1 MEKGSGRSFV
11 RISRPTEHRPAGGSG
26 GVDPLRL
33 GEKPV
38 RAEGKEPGEAEG
50 EEPRGIATRIVI
62 RRQERGVPAVPE
74 SERHTRIVIPRQ
86 ERGAPSPAEQD
97 IELREVHYGR
107 TSRGP
112 YLRVVPRRRRFMRV
126 APGYLE
132 ATPLASRPPD
142 TFGRYLAAFK
152 RVILGSPFATSQAI
166 HERLTK
172 VKGLGVFSAD
182 GLSSAA
188 YGPEEIM
195 IALALAGSAFLYL
208 ALPIAG
214 AIIALLWVIRLSYIQ
229 TIRAYPNG
237 GGSYIVAHENL
248 GRTPGLVAASALLV
262 DYTLTVSVSIAAG
275 VAAVTSATPV
285 LLDFR
290 VPLALAGVAVLTWG
304 NLRGIRESGTMFA
317 APTYFFVLGLG
328 TVITVGLIKVVTGH
342 APGSLLHAAPPRE
355 QVVAVQGLTLFL
367 VLRAFS
373 SGASALTGVE
383 AVSNGVPAFKP
394 PESKN
399 ARTVMQWEA
408 LILGF
413 LVLGVAF
420 LATRFGLVPRPDE
433 TIVSMMGREILGKN
447 LLYYGFQAATMLVL
461 FMGANTAFADFPR
474 LSAIL
479 AKDKFMPRQFAF
491 KGDRLAFSQ
500 GIILLAAV
508 AAVLLVAFRADVT
521 KLIPLYTLGVFVSIT
536 LSQLGMVRHW
546 WRLKDTGWR
555 MSMIFNGIGA
565 AATGVVS
572 VIVATTKL
580 THGAWISV
588 LMMLT
593 LMLMFTF
600 IRHHYDWF
608 DEEMRPEEG
617 ILPSGIATAVPAE
630 RPLAREHV
638 LVPVDTINKLT
649 LAAIAFARELSG
661 RVTAVYVTD
670 DREEAERLRARWEEM
685 IPNVPLLIIESPYR
699 AFVAPMLAYVGSLE
713 RGEPG
718 VDVRVVLP
726 GFVPRHWWERPL
738 HNQDVLRLKPYLSN
752 RPGVR
757 VTDFPYRPSP
767 LAE

>member
-1 MEKGSGRSFV
+1 
-11 RISRPTEHRPAGGSG
+11 
-26 GVDPLRL
+26 
-33 GEKPV
+33 
-38 RAEGKEPGEAEG
+38 
-50 EEPRGIATRIVI
+50 
-62 RRQERGVPAVPE
+62 
-74 SERHTRIVIPRQ
+74 
-86 ERGAPSPAEQD
+86 
-97 IELREVHYGR
+97 
-107 TSRGP
+107 
-112 YLRVVPRRRRFMRV
+112 MRV

-132 ATPLASRPPD
+132 ATPLASLPPG

-152 RVILGSPFATSQAI
+152 RVVLGSPFATSRAI

-172 VKGLGVFSAD
+172 VKALGVFSAD

-195 IALALAGSAFLYL
+195 IALALAGSAVLYL

-214 AIIALLWVIRLSYIQ
+214 AIIALLWIIRLSYLQ

-248 GRTPGLVAASALLV
+248 GRKPGQLAAAALLV
-262 DYTLTVSVSIAAG
+262 DYTLTVSVSMAAG
-275 VAAVTSATPV
+275 VAAVTSAVPG

-290 VPLALAGVAVLTWG
+290 VPLALAGVTVLTWG
-304 NLRGIRESGTMFA
+304 NLRGIRESGTIFA

-342 APGSLLHAAPPRE
+342 APGSLLHAAAPRE
-355 QVVAVQGLTLFL
+355 QVAAVQGLTLFL

-383 AVSNGVPAFKP
+383 AISNGVPAFKP
-394 PESKN
+394 PESQN

-408 LILGF
+408 VILGF

-433 TIVSMMGREILGKN
+433 TIVSMLGREILGKN
-447 LLYYGFQAATMLVL
+447 PLYYGYQAATMLVL
-461 FMGANTAFADFPR
+461 FMGANTSFADFPR

-479 AKDKFMPRQFAF
+479 AKDNFMPRQFAF
-491 KGDRLAFSQ
+491 KGDRLAFSN

-508 AAVLLVAFRADVT
+508 ASVLLVAFRADVT
-521 KLIPLYTLGVFVSIT
+521 RLIPLYTLGVFVSIT
-536 LSQLGMVRHW
+536 LSQLGMIRHW
-546 WRLKDTGWR
+546 WRLRDTGWR
-555 MSMIFNGIGA
+555 TSMLFNGIGA

-580 THGAWISV
+580 THGAWISA

-593 LMLMFTF
+593 LILMFTVV
-600 IRHHYDWF
+600 RHHYDWF
-608 DEEMRPEEG
+608 DEELRPEEG
-617 ILPSGIATAVPAE
+617 VLPSGIPTAVPAG
-630 RPLAREHV
+630 RLLAREHV

-649 LAAIAFARELSG
+649 LAAIAFARELSD
-661 RVTAVYVTD
+661 RVTAVHVTD
-670 DREEAERLRARWEEM
+670 DSEEAERLRARWEEM
-685 IPNVPLLIIESPYR
+685 IPDVPLLIIESPYR

-718 VDVRVVLP
+718 LDITVVLP

-738 HNQDVLRLKPYLSN
+738 HNQEMMRLKPYLSN
-752 RPGVR
+752 RPGVM
-757 VTDFPYRPSP
+757 VIDFPYR
-767 LAE
+767 LEQ